1 MISPYDPGEI
11 AEWDPAHA
19 SLWRTI
25 RIHFN
30 DGLISA
36 AGILQGLTAAGATGQ
51 EAFIAGLATTLVG
64 GLLFAGGEYNEAAG
78 DLAGQRAIVEAERRR
93 LALTPDEEFEELV
106 GIYVAK
112 GLSPGLAR
120 EVAAELSEKDA
131 LAAQLD
137 AEYGI
142 PADAQPVSPLA
153 QGIRFGL
160 AYMAGSLLPL
170 LLLLISERAAR
181 ETVVFVLVA
190 VSLTA
195 SAILGARSDR
205 ASPAMAV
212 TRTLAIG
219 LGSVLISFLA
229 GSLLS
234 F

>member
-1 MISPYDPGEI
+1 VARRQDPSDL
-11 AEWDPAHA
+11 ADWDLASA
-19 SLWRTI
+19 SLWRTT

-36 AGILQGLTAAGATGQ
+36 AGILQGLTVAGATGR
-51 EAFIAGLATTLVG
+51 EALIAGLATTVVG

-78 DLAGQRAIVEAERRR
+78 ELAGQRAVVEAERRR
-93 LALTPDEEFEELV
+93 LALTPEDEFEELV
-106 GIYVAK
+106 DIYEGK

-120 EVAAELSEKDA
+120 QVATELWAKDA

-142 PADAQPVSPLA
+142 PADAPPVSPLA
-153 QGIRFGL
+153 LGVRFGL
-160 AYMAGSLLPL
+160 AFMAGSLLPM

-190 VSLTA
+190 VSLGA
-195 SAILGARSDR
+195 SAVLGARSDR
-205 ASPAMAV
+205 ANPMLAV
-212 TRTLAIG
+212 ARTLGIG

-229 GSLLS
+229 GSFLS